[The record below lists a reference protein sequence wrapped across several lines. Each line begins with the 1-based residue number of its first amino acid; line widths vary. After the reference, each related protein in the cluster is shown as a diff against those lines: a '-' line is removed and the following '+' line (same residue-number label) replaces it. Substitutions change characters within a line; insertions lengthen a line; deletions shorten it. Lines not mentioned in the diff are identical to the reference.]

1 MSLIR
6 SEHLND
12 KAVREAKD
20 AVTDAEAS
28 LEDARR
34 HLEKRERA
42 QYHEEQIWS
51 DTIRRN
57 STWVTFGLMGVNI
70 FLLLLSLLILEPWR
84 RRRMVREIKNALEA
98 HKVAMDAAPGPAPAV
113 APPATVAASAPA
125 AVASIAP
132 AVPAAPTATAK
143 GVAAI
148 EEEIDRV
155 IEPTIQPS
163 SPSPSP
169 SATHASIE
177 ESPTAGTEESPIAP
191 ELSTPSG
198 DSTPTIAADPADNP
212 AIISTD
218 ASTTIVPDP
227 IITEEVESEAPP
239 HDMRTRF
246 EIWQWKATS
255 IAQDIVSDRSI
266 SMRRVDYTTAMLQAA
281 AAGAVIAAAVI
292 AMMRPY

>member
-20 AVTDAEAS
+20 AVADAEAS

-98 HKVAMDAAPGPAPAV
+98 HKVAMDAAPVPAPAV

-148 EEEIDRV
+148 EEEIDMV

-191 ELSTPSG
+191 ELSTP
-198 DSTPTIAADPADNP
+198 TIAADPADNP
-212 AIISTD
+212 AVVSTD

>member
-98 HKVAMDAAPGPAPAV
+98 HKVAMDAAPVPAPAV

-148 EEEIDRV
+148 EEEIDMV

-191 ELSTPSG
+191 ELSTP
-198 DSTPTIAADPADNP
+198 TIAADPADNP
-212 AIISTD
+212 AVVSTD

-239 HDMRTRF
+239 HDLRTRF